1 MTTDEPLTRTEASDA
16 VEFFGWRYLLGA
28 LTTTVPVPSLS
39 SAVDVAATAAQAC
52 GADADE
58 HLRLDLRSNHVEL
71 VLQPAAGGRVT
82 ARDVRLARRVTD
94 AVRAAGFVVTAHPA
108 GRSVQALEIAIDAME
123 PASVRP
129 FWKAV
134 LGYVDVPGA
143 AAAGPLADPARQ
155 GPQVW
160 FQQMDTPR
168 PQRNRMH
175 IDITVPHD
183 EADRRIRAALDA
195 GGVLIGEAAAPAF
208 RVLADAE
215 GNEVCVG
222 TWQGRDPV

>member
-1 MTTDEPLTRTEASDA
+1 MTTDEALTRTDASDA
-16 VEFFGWRYLLGA
+16 VEALGWRYLLGA
-28 LTTTVPVPSLS
+28 LATTVVVPSLRA
-39 SAVDVAATAAQAC
+39 AVDVATAAAQAC
-52 GADADE
+52 GPDADE
-58 HLRLDLRSNHVEL
+58 HLRLDLRSDRVEV

-94 AVRAAGFVVTAHPA
+94 AVRAAGFDVTAHPA
-108 GRSVQALEIAIDAME
+108 GRSVQALEIAIDALE
-123 PASVRP
+123 PTAVRP

-134 LGYVDVPGA
+134 LGYVDAPGA

-160 FQQMDTPR
+160 FQQMDAPR

-183 EADRRIRAALDA
+183 EADRRIRAALAA
-195 GGVLIGEAAAPAF
+195 GGVLVGDAAAPAF
-208 RVLADAE
+208 RVLADIE
-215 GNEVCVG
+215 GNEVCVS
-222 TWQGRDPV
+222 TWQGRDPA